1 MISKG
6 SGGKGVNG
14 LLLVSSSESPLK
26 KKSNLIVE
34 ENKDE
39 GINKAT
45 GKDNVKRAAEAT
57 LLYSSKSESPVEIK
71 G

>member
-6 SGGKGVNG
+6 SGGGGNRI
-14 LLLVSSSESPLK
+14 LMSSSESPLK

-34 ENKDE
+34 ESKEE
-39 GINKAT
+39 GISKVNRT
-45 GKDNVKRAAEAT
+45 ENVKNAAEVT
-57 LLYSSKSESPVEIK
+57 LLYSSKSEKPVEIK